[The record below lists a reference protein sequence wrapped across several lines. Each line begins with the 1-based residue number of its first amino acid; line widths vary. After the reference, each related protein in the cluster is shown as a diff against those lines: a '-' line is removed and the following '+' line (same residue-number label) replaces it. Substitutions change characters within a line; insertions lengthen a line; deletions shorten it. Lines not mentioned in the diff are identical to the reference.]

1 MTKAL
6 PVYEVAPALWKPHV
20 HVYRLQAHELKK
32 QVMVEASFDLEQNYT
47 LKPLEQSNMS
57 MVVFL
62 SWAAT
67 IATVGFFF
75 SGM

>member
-1 MTKAL
+1 
-6 PVYEVAPALWKPHV
+6 
-20 HVYRLQAHELKK
+20 
-32 QVMVEASFDLEQNYT
+32 MVEASFNLDKNYT

-57 MVVFL
+57 MAVFL

>member
-1 MTKAL
+1 MRYPL
-6 PVYEVAPALWKPHV
+6 ALWKPHV

-32 QVMVEASFDLEQNYT
+32 EVMVEASFDLEQNYT